1 MEYITIE
8 ISDIELEVLPLH
20 ELPGLKVIKVL
31 SMPADMQRLKMSIDL
46 LRLALRD
53 PADWNGL
60 VKYLSMG
67 ELIKVIDQWMER
79 SQEESTRQNEED
91 EYYDEL
97 RREERAFEDDLYEE
111 RVAEEEFPYED
122 PNIES
127 DPEALFDEFMK
138 YFESDPDL
146 NLPNPHAEEPDE
158 DERF

>member
-67 ELIKVIDQWMER
+67 ELIKVVDQWMER
-79 SQEESTRQNEED
+79 SQEESSRQNEED
-91 EYYDEL
+91 EYFDEL
-97 RREERAFEDDLYEE
+97 RREERALEEDLLEE
-111 RVAEEEFPYED
+111 RIAEEESVDLYDEPNPED
-122 PNIES
+122 
-127 DPEALFDEFMK
+127 LFELFK
-138 YFESDPDL
+138 EYFESQDGSLEVPMDDL
-146 NLPNPHAEEPDE
+146 DDDE
-158 DERF
+158 DERY

>member
-8 ISDIELEVLPLH
+8 ISDVELEVLPLH

-67 ELIKVIDQWMER
+67 ELIKVVDQWMER
-79 SQEESTRQNEED
+79 SQEESSRQNEED

-97 RREERAFEDDLYEE
+97 RREERALEEDLLEERIAEEESVDLYEE
-111 RVAEEEFPYED
+111 PNPED
-122 PNIES
+122 
-127 DPEALFDEFMK
+127 LFELFK
-138 YFESDPDL
+138 EYFESQDGSLELPMDDPD
-146 NLPNPHAEEPDE
+146 DE
-158 DERF
+158 DERY